1 MQSASAFDDH
11 TDRAALFS
19 NKRVRARDRARGIR
33 RRDCMSIANRVRLTS
48 ALTGLLCASIAVTS
62 VKYVDANTARRVFTS
77 TDEARARGASND
89 VDDVGAGAR
98 DGEGIERVFGRAV
111 SRELRR
117 TWNSGVDYAFGAGV
131 KALSDRKL

>member
-1 MQSASAFDDH
+1 
-11 TDRAALFS
+11 
-19 NKRVRARDRARGIR
+19 
-33 RRDCMSIANRVRLTS
+33 MSIANRVRLTS

-62 VKYVDANTARRVFTS
+62 VKYVDANTARRVFT
-77 TDEARARGASND
+77 TEARARGASN
-89 VDDVGAGAR
+89 DDVGAGAR

>member
-11 TDRAALFS
+11 TDRAARKHFS
-19 NKRVRARDRARGIR
+19 NRVARARGIR

-62 VKYVDANTARRVFTS
+62 VKYVDANTARRVFT
-77 TDEARARGASND
+77 TTEARARGASN
-89 VDDVGAGAR
+89 DDVGAGAR

-111 SRELRR
+111 SRKLRR

>member
-1 MQSASAFDDH
+1 
-11 TDRAALFS
+11 
-19 NKRVRARDRARGIR
+19 
-33 RRDCMSIANRVRLTS
+33 MSIANRVRLTS

-62 VKYVDANTARRVFTS
+62 VKYVDANTARRVFT
-77 TDEARARGASND
+77 TTTEARARGALN
-89 VDDVGAGAR
+89 DDVGAGAR

>member
-1 MQSASAFDDH
+1 
-11 TDRAALFS
+11 
-19 NKRVRARDRARGIR
+19 
-33 RRDCMSIANRVRLTS
+33 MSIANRVRLTS
-48 ALTGLLCASIAVTS
+48 ALTGFLCASIAVTS

-77 TDEARARGASND
+77 TDEARARGASTDD